1 MLKLHPLEGTD
12 HNLECQRLWDPGSK
26 SRIHF
31 QDMHSYL
38 QEWKKK
44 MEQNSFELQNWTQ
57 EENHQKKPMNLVRKA
72 EASKDAVIK
81 PFI

>member
-1 MLKLHPLEGTD
+1 
-12 HNLECQRLWDPGSK
+12 
-26 SRIHF
+26 
-31 QDMHSYL
+31 MHSYL

-81 PFI
+81 PFIYK